1 MPADDHVEI
10 ALNDGPTPLT
20 YNLTPGSAFQPETVQ
35 ATFDGSGT
43 AIPFLPC
50 CTLLG
55 PDGRKLSRT
64 FPASAMAAGDVS
76 GVTFAPF

>member
-1 MPADDHVEI
+1 MADDERLEI
-10 ALNDGPTPLT
+10 AVNDGDAPLS
-20 YNLTPGSAFQPETVQ
+20 YQLPASQAFKPETVQ
-35 ATFDGSGT
+35 ATFDGSG
-43 AIPFLPC
+43 AALSFLPC
-50 CTLLG
+50 CTIYG